1 MNREGKEQVVSHLS
15 DKLKEASLV
24 VATDYR
30 GLSVEQITQL
40 RNELR
45 SVSSDYRVA
54 KNTLLK
60 RASQG
65 TDLEQLHE
73 YFTGPTAILLSPG
86 DPIAPVKVLV
96 KYLKD
101 YSALSIKAGVL
112 EGTFLSAEDTQA
124 LSKLPGR
131 NELLGKLLSL
141 LVSSQ
146 VRLLNVLSGVP
157 QKLVRTLR
165 AIEQSKSE

>member
-1 MNREGKEQVVSHLS
+1 LNREGKEQIVSHLS
-15 DKLKEASLV
+15 DKLKDASLV

-101 YSALSIKAGVL
+101 YSELSIKAGVL

-146 VRLLNVLSGVP
+146 VKLLNVLSGVP

>member
-1 MNREGKEQVVSHLS
+1 MNREGKEQIVSHLS

-24 VATDYR
+24 VVTDYR
-30 GLSVEQITQL
+30 GLSVEKITQL

-65 TDLEQLHE
+65 TDLEKLHQ
-73 YFTGPTAILLSPG
+73 YFTGPTAIVLSLG

-96 KYLKD
+96 KHLKD
-101 YSALSIKAGVL
+101 YSELSIKGSFL
-112 EGTFLSAEDTQA
+112 QGTFLSAEDTQA
-124 LSKLPGR
+124 LSTLPGR

-141 LVSSQ
+141 LVSSP
-146 VRLLNVLSGVP
+146 VRLLNVLNGVP
-157 QKLVRTLR
+157 QKLVRVLR
-165 AIEQSKSE
+165 AIEQSKTE

>member
-1 MNREGKEQVVSHLS
+1 MNREGKEHIVSHLS

-24 VATDYR
+24 VVTDYR
-30 GLSVEQITQL
+30 GLSVEKITKL

-65 TDLEQLHE
+65 TDLEQLHP
-73 YFTGPTAILLSPG
+73 YFTGPTAIVVSLG

-101 YSALSIKAGVL
+101 YSELSIKAGFL
-112 EGTFLSAEDTQA
+112 QGTFLSAEGTQA
-124 LSKLPGR
+124 LSTLPGR

-146 VRLLNVLSGVP
+146 VRLLNVLNGVP
-157 QKLVRTLR
+157 QKFVRVLR
-165 AIEQSKSE
+165 AIEKSKSE

>member
-1 MNREGKEQVVSHLS
+1 MNREGKEQIVSHLS

-24 VATDYR
+24 VVTDYR

-60 RASQG
+60 RAAQG

-73 YFTGPTAILLSPG
+73 YFTGPTAIVLSPG

-101 YSALSIKAGVL
+101 YSELSIKAGVL

-124 LSKLPGR
+124 LSTLPGR

-146 VRLLNVLSGVP
+146 VRLLNALSGVP

>member
-1 MNREGKEQVVSHLS
+1 LNREGKEQVVSHLS

-96 KYLKD
+96 KYVKD
-101 YSALSIKAGVL
+101 FSELSIKAGVL

-124 LSKLPGR
+124 LSTLPGR

-146 VRLLNVLSGVP
+146 VRLLNALSGVP

>member
-1 MNREGKEQVVSHLS
+1 MNKEGKEQIVSHLS
-15 DKLKEASLV
+15 DKLKDASLV

-101 YSALSIKAGVL
+101 YSELSIKAGVL

-146 VRLLNVLSGVP
+146 VKLLNVLSGVP

>member
-1 MNREGKEQVVSHLS
+1 LNREGKEHVVSHLS

-24 VATDYR
+24 VVTDYR
-30 GLSVEQITQL
+30 GLSVEKITKL

-65 TDLEQLHE
+65 TDLEQLHQ
-73 YFTGPTAILLSPG
+73 YFTGPTAIVLSLG

-101 YSALSIKAGVL
+101 YSELSIKGSFL
-112 EGTFLSAEDTQA
+112 QGTFLSAEDTQA
-124 LSKLPGR
+124 LSTLPGR

-157 QKLVRTLR
+157 QKFVRVLR

>member
-1 MNREGKEQVVSHLS
+1 LNREGKEQIVSHLS

-24 VATDYR
+24 VVTDYR
-30 GLSVEQITQL
+30 GLSVEKITQL

-65 TDLEQLHE
+65 TDLEQLHQ
-73 YFTGPTAILLSPG
+73 YFTGPTAIVLSLG

-101 YSALSIKAGVL
+101 YSELSIKGSFL
-112 EGTFLSAEDTQA
+112 QGTFLSAEDTQA
-124 LSKLPGR
+124 LSTLPGR

-157 QKLVRTLR
+157 QKFVRVLR

>member
-124 LSKLPGR
+124 LSTLPGR

>member
-1 MNREGKEQVVSHLS
+1 MNREGKEHIVSHLS

-24 VATDYR
+24 VVTDYR
-30 GLSVEQITQL
+30 GLSVEKITQL

-65 TDLEQLHE
+65 TDLEQLHQ
-73 YFTGPTAILLSPG
+73 YFTGPTAIVLSLG

-101 YSALSIKAGVL
+101 YSELSIKAGIL
-112 EGTFLSAEDTQA
+112 QGTFLSAEDTQA
-124 LSKLPGR
+124 LSTLPGR
-131 NELLGKLLSL
+131 QELLGKLLSL

-157 QKLVRTLR
+157 QKFVRVLR

>member
-1 MNREGKEQVVSHLS
+1 MNREGKEQIVSHLS

-24 VATDYR
+24 VVTDYR
-30 GLSVEQITQL
+30 GLSVGKITQL

-65 TDLEQLHE
+65 TDLEQLHQ
-73 YFTGPTAILLSPG
+73 YFTGPTAIVLSLG

-101 YSALSIKAGVL
+101 YSELSIKGSFL
-112 EGTFLSAEDTQA
+112 QGTFLSAEDTQA
-124 LSKLPGR
+124 LSTLPGR

-157 QKLVRTLR
+157 QKFVRVLR

>member
-1 MNREGKEQVVSHLS
+1 M
-15 DKLKEASLV
+15 
-24 VATDYR
+24 
-30 GLSVEQITQL
+30 
-40 RNELR
+40 
-45 SVSSDYRVA
+45 A

-65 TDLEQLHE
+65 TDLEQLHQ
-73 YFTGPTAILLSPG
+73 YFTGPTAIVLSPG

-101 YSALSIKAGVL
+101 YSELSIKAGFL
-112 EGTFLSAEDTQA
+112 QGTFLSAEDTQA
-124 LSKLPGR
+124 LSTLPGR

-146 VRLLNVLSGVP
+146 VRLLNTLSGVP
-157 QKLVRTLR
+157 QKFVRVLR
-165 AIEQSKSE
+165 AIEQSK

>member
-1 MNREGKEQVVSHLS
+1 MNREGKEQIVSHLS

-24 VATDYR
+24 VVTDYR
-30 GLSVEQITQL
+30 GLSVEKITQL

-65 TDLEQLHE
+65 TDLEQLHQ
-73 YFTGPTAILLSPG
+73 YFTGPTAILLSPD

-101 YSALSIKAGVL
+101 YSELSIKGSFL
-112 EGTFLSAEDTQA
+112 QGTFLSAEDTQA
-124 LSKLPGR
+124 LSTLPGR

-157 QKLVRTLR
+157 QKFVRVLR